1 MTSPT
6 LETLRAYSLRRSLS
20 HPRSLEEGIATLGF
34 VQADPIRA
42 PARAQDLIL
51 RPRVAGY
58 KAGDLERLYP
68 SLGIEED
75 YFVNYGFLTR
85 EAQALM
91 HPRNLE
97 RTLQVE
103 RDAPELS
110 ARVLEFV
117 QGFGATHPKDL
128 ERHFGKLQSGNAWGG
143 TSQATTR
150 ALDALHYRGQLRV
163 VRRDKGVKV
172 YGIATHHATEPKS
185 LLELAAGVLHLIVG
199 QYAPLPMKGLK
210 QLVALSGLGA
220 PHLKTA
226 FRQHLKQLLLEQFQ
240 TVTLD
245 GVTYVYPQGE
255 SLETETLDEVKLL
268 APFDPVVW
276 DRGRFALLHGW
287 EYRFE
292 AYTPAAKRIRGYYAL
307 PLLWRDHAIGW
318 ANLKVDHGKLEVELG
333 FTGTRPKD
341 KAFKT
346 ALETELAAMAAF
358 LGLE

>member
-1 MTSPT
+1 MSTIT
-6 LETLRAYSLRRSLS
+6 VETLRAYSLRRSLQQ
-20 HPRSLEEGIATLGF
+20 PRSLEAVIATLGF

-51 RPRVAGY
+51 RPRVAHY

-103 RDAPELS
+103 RETPELS
-110 ARVLEFV
+110 VRVLEFV
-117 QGFGATHPKDL
+117 REFGATHPKDL

-150 ALDALHYRGQLRV
+150 VLDALHYRGALRV
-163 VRRDKGVKV
+163 TQRDKGIKV
-172 YGIATHHATEPKS
+172 YAVATHHETEPKS
-185 LLELAAGVLHLIVG
+185 LLEMATGVLHLIVN
-199 QYAPLPMKGLK
+199 QYAPLPMKGLR
-210 QLVALSGLGA
+210 QLVAFSGLGA
-220 PHLKTA
+220 PHLKATL
-226 FRQHLKQLLLEQFQ
+226 RKHLQQLVLEQFQ

-245 GVTYVYPQGE
+245 GVTYVYPRGE
-255 SLETETLDEVKLL
+255 SLEAERLSEVKLL
-268 APFDPVVW
+268 APFDPIVW

-292 AYTPAAKRIRGYYAL
+292 AYTPAAKRVRGYYAL

-318 ANLKVDHGKLEVELG
+318 ANLKVTHGQLEAELG
-333 FTGTRPKD
+333 FNGTRPKD
-341 KAFKT
+341 NAFKA
-346 ALETELAAMAAF
+346 ALEAELEAVSAF
-358 LGLE
+358 LRLT

>member
-1 MTSPT
+1 MTSTT
-6 LETLRAYSLRRSLS
+6 LETLRTYSLRRSLQ
-20 HPRSLEEGIATLGF
+20 HPRSLEAVIANLGF

-68 SLGIEED
+68 SLAIEED

-85 EAQALM
+85 EAQSHM
-91 HPRNLE
+91 HPRVLE

-117 QGFGATHPKDL
+117 SDFGATHPKDL

-150 ALDALHYRGQLRV
+150 VLDALHYRGQLRV
-163 VRRDKGVKV
+163 VRRDKGIKV
-172 YGIATHHATEPKS
+172 FGIATHHATAPKS
-185 LLELAAGVLHLIVG
+185 PLEMAAGVLHLIVG
-199 QYAPLPMKGLK
+199 QYAPLPMKGLR
-210 QLVALSGLGA
+210 QLVAFSGLGA

-226 FRQHLKQLLLEQFQ
+226 LKQHLKQLLLEQFQ
-240 TVTLD
+240 SVTLD
-245 GVTYVYPQGE
+245 GVTYVYPPGE
-255 SLETETLDEVKLL
+255 SLEAEPLDQVKLL
-268 APFDPVVW
+268 APFDPIVW

-318 ANLKVDHGKLEVELG
+318 ANLKVNNRQLEAELG
-333 FTGTRPKD
+333 FIGTRPKD
-341 KAFKT
+341 KAFKA
-346 ALETELAAMAAF
+346 ALEAELAAMAAF
-358 LGLE
+358 LDLA

>member
-20 HPRSLEEGIATLGF
+20 HPRSLEGGIATLGF

-68 SLGIEED
+68 TLGIEED

-85 EAQALM
+85 EAQSHL
-91 HPRNLE
+91 HPRNLV

-103 RDAPELS
+103 RDSPELS

-128 ERHFGKLQSGNAWGG
+128 ERHFGKLQSANAWGG

-150 ALDALHYRGQLRV
+150 VLDALHYRGQLRV
-163 VRRDKGVKV
+163 ARREKGIKV
-172 YGIATHHATEPKS
+172 YEVATHHATEPKS
-185 LLELAAGVLHLIVG
+185 PLEMASGVLHLIVN

-210 QLVALSGLGA
+210 QLVAFSGLGA

-226 FRQHLKQLLLEQFQ
+226 FRQHLRQLLLEQFQ

-255 SLETETLDEVKLL
+255 SLEAETLDQVKLL
-268 APFDPVVW
+268 APFDPIVW

-318 ANLKVDHGKLEVELG
+318 ANLKVNNHQLEAELG

-346 ALETELAAMAAF
+346 ALEAELEDISVF
-358 LGLE
+358 LGAV

>member
-6 LETLRAYSLRRSLS
+6 LETLRAYSLRRSLQQ
-20 HPRSLEEGIATLGF
+20 PRSLETVIATLGF

-51 RPRVAGY
+51 RQRVAGY

-68 SLGIEED
+68 SLAIEED

-85 EAQALM
+85 EAQSFM
-91 HPRNLE
+91 HPRNQM
-97 RTLQVE
+97 RTLSIE
-103 RDAPELS
+103 RDSPELP

-128 ERHFGKLQSGNAWGG
+128 AQHFGKLQSGNAWGG

-150 ALDALHYRGQLRV
+150 MLDALHYRGALRV
-163 VRRDKGVKV
+163 VRRDKGIKV
-172 YGIATHHATEPKS
+172 YEVATHHAPDAKS
-185 LLELAAGVLHLIVG
+185 PLEMAVGVLHLIVN
-199 QYAPLPMKGLK
+199 QYAPLPMKGLR
-210 QLVALSGLGA
+210 QLVAFSGLGA
-220 PHLKTA
+220 PHLKPV
-226 FRQHLKQLLLEQFQ
+226 FKQHLKQLLLEQFQ

-245 GVTYVYPQGE
+245 GVTYIYPQGE
-255 SLETETLDEVKLL
+255 SLEAETLDQVKLL
-268 APFDPVVW
+268 APFDPIVW

-318 ANLKVDHGKLEVELG
+318 ANLKVVDSQLEAELG
-333 FTGTRPKD
+333 FIGTRPKD
-341 KAFKT
+341 KAFKA
-346 ALETELAAMAAF
+346 ALEAELAAMTTF